1 MPLYSSNRKIDVNFD
16 VESTSHESTT
26 QFPTLQ
32 KRNSWTSHKA
42 NSANPTTPKMPYSK
56 VVEGLTHSQGSIA
69 LISALLSGFAFQTL
83 TTMTVE
89 YSALSDM
96 KKVVYVIFSLLSC
109 LTISSFLFV
118 AVSCSMLE
126 QEGLVARS
134 LSISTLTS
142 PSFDENIKTWYFD
155 DEEFVSFR
163 GRLIFVFNSSFIL
176 FTLFCA
182 AFCPL
187 RINGEVGWVCGGV
200 FLVFGV
206 MMGGNMRVMNRK
218 FVEGILKKI

>member
-1 MPLYSSNRKIDVNFD
+1 MPLYSSERNLDIESSPPTKNTTNSTKRK
-16 VESTSHESTT
+16 T
-26 QFPTLQ
+26 
-32 KRNSWTSHKA
+32 WTDGRAHDG
-42 NSANPTTPKMPYSK
+42 PGTPKMPYSK

-69 LISALLSGFAFQTL
+69 LISALLSGFAFQAL

-89 YSALSDM
+89 FSSLSEA
-96 KKVVYVIFSLLSC
+96 KKVVYIMFSLLSC

-142 PSFDENIKTWYFD
+142 AGFDDNIKKWYFD
-155 DEEFVSFR
+155 DNDFVSFR

-182 AFCPL
+182 GYCPL
-187 RINGEVGWVCGGV
+187 RIDGEVGWVCGGI

-206 MMGGNMRVMNRK
+206 MMGRNMRVMNHK